1 MRAIWPTGVWGREEV
16 PASLFA
22 PVPGRDDGSTA
33 LGLGNW
39 NTLQGFWRALM
50 AMGSGCP
57 GGDLHPSRAWW
68 TGLGLGFS
76 EALCLAR
83 GLFPLL
89 GGPFLG
95 LPLCVPAL
103 SAYPVLLG
111 TRLTARL
118 VRDRGVGAIS
128 AESKGFG
135 PSASFLLLEAVLL
148 PALRG
153 ADLLPLVLERIS
165 RLGFHPDFSRFRAG
179 FRLFSLRRGLSWRSA
194 GGVFPWRL
202 SSRFLPFGRVSSR
215 VAGFRQREGELEG
228 MAYCPRMRG

>member
-1 MRAIWPTGVWGREEV
+1 MRVIWPTVVWGREEV

-83 GLFPLL
+83 GMV
-89 GGPFLG
+89 PFLG
-95 LPLCVPAL
+95 ISLHIL
-103 SAYPVLLG
+103 SVVLSVSICAGLAPG
-111 TRLTARL
+111 L
-118 VRDRGVGAIS
+118 VRDRGVR
-128 AESKGFG
+128 
-135 PSASFLLLEAVLL
+135 AV
-148 PALRG
+148 PA
-153 ADLLPLVLERIS
+153 AAQ
-165 RLGFHPDFSRFRAG
+165 F
-179 FRLFSLRRGLSWRSA
+179 FRLPPF
-194 GGVFPWRL
+194 
-202 SSRFLPFGRVSSR
+202 FLG
-215 VAGFRQREGELEG
+215 
-228 MAYCPRMRG
+228 